1 MLIRIWRRL
10 KGIYQINVT
19 VMSRV
24 RLRYRI
30 KLTCVYTCVC
40 VCVCVHTGT
49 LEDPL
54 AARWRMS
61 EDPLAARWC
70 NESEDSIR

>member
-1 MLIRIWRRL
+1 M
-10 KGIYQINVT
+10 Y
-19 VMSRV
+19 
-24 RLRYRI
+24 
-30 KLTCVYTCVC
+30 